1 MNSKGFERNIHGELK
16 REIRAKGFPYLTQM
30 NFGRDAKEMGVI
42 QEGLEGNAT
51 DLSTLNK
58 TLKNSSKHLQAIL
71 YECNNLFINC
81 PQFDLAT
88 TCFTH
93 WLKIFKKFIFLA
105 SPKTWFVTVHPPYKN
120 LIPEIKV
127 LLSR

>member
-1 MNSKGFERNIHGELK
+1 
-16 REIRAKGFPYLTQM
+16 
-30 NFGRDAKEMGVI
+30 MGVI

-51 DLSTLNK
+51 DLCTLNK
-58 TLKNSSKHLQAIL
+58 TLNQLKNSSKHLQAIL
-71 YECNNLFINC
+71 YECNNLFINS

-93 WLKIFKKFIFLA
+93 WLKNFKKFIFLA
-105 SPKTWFVTVHPPYKN
+105 SPKTQFVTVHPPYKN

-127 LLSR
+127 LLGR

>member
-1 MNSKGFERNIHGELK
+1 MNSKGFERNIHRELK
-16 REIRAKGFPYLTQM
+16 REIKAKGFPYLTQM

-71 YECNNLFINC
+71 YECYNLFINC
-81 PQFDLAT
+81 P
-88 TCFTH
+88 
-93 WLKIFKKFIFLA
+93 
-105 SPKTWFVTVHPPYKN
+105 
-120 LIPEIKV
+120 
-127 LLSR
+127 